1 MFPVYNAPIPHSNSH
16 GHPHAHPHSS
26 HNHTTRKPLGA
37 HPDSSAAASQSST
50 MPEPAPQT
58 AASTLPLYSSYQLQQ
73 RAGYLHKEGD
83 VWKTWKKRYF
93 VLSSQLLSYY
103 TDREATT
110 PKGHIQLQGAEVRV
124 SQRSDRKWLFEVF
137 REEAE
142 AEHRVYYLAADSEAE
157 RGEWMAAIKY
167 NILYELNR
175 TRALVDTVDS
185 YKVRIAQLTDEL
197 ERHRAT
203 QILADLNKPRTTPP
217 QQQQPDV
224 VVTTSLPTAPSQPV
238 QPAAASVVAMH
249 DRLGYLEAEVAR
261 LLAENQSLKRSA
273 LAMDGKGDEVRP
285 TAETHKDEVATEQ
298 QQPTAAA
305 SAAAPLESTGPAGS
319 SGGGG
324 QESELEQLRKEV
336 ARVRMERS
344 ILKREVLRLM
354 KVNEELTH
362 SHPAASASTSA
373 KQPPPTS
380 SSAVQ

>member
-1 MFPVYNAPIPHSNSH
+1 MFPVYNAPLPHGNSH
-16 GHPHAHPHSS
+16 GHPHAHPHMS
-26 HNHTTRKPLGA
+26 HSHTTSKPLGD
-37 HPDSSAAASQSST
+37 HPNPTAAASQTST
-50 MPEPAPQT
+50 TCEPALQT

-83 VWKTWKKRYF
+83 VWKTWKRRYF

-103 TDREATT
+103 TDRESAT

-124 SQRSDRKWLFEVF
+124 SQRSDRQWLFEVF

-142 AEHRVYYLAADSEAE
+142 AQHRVYYLAADSEAE
-157 RGEWMAAIKY
+157 RAEWMSAIKN

-185 YKVRIAQLTDEL
+185 YKTRIAQLTDEL

-203 QILADLNKPRTTPP
+203 QILAELNRPRTTPP
-217 QQQQPDV
+217 QQQPDV
-224 VVTTSLPTAPSQPV
+224 VVAASTPSAQPQPV
-238 QPAAASVVAMH
+238 QPATASLVAMH
-249 DRLGYLEAEVAR
+249 DRLSFLEAENAR

-273 LAMDGKGDEVRP
+273 LAMDGKGDEIRH
-285 TAETHKDEVATEQ
+285 TADTHKDEAATQQ
-298 QQPTAAA
+298 QQPTPAA
-305 SAAAPLESTGPAGS
+305 SAAAPADST
-319 SGGGG
+319 G
-324 QESELEQLRKEV
+324 QESELEQLRREV
-336 ARVRMERS
+336 ARERMDRG

-362 SHPAASASTSA
+362 SHPLAAASTSTA
-373 KQPPPTS
+373 AQQLLPNS